1 MNPYPYR
8 YLPVIAA
15 GLIIGVSMLSSMAQS
30 ASNHRRNDHASHD
43 HASHRHGPH
52 DHASPSHATGHGE
65 HETPEG
71 WRFLWPQGDPIKG
84 RQIFVRLECY
94 SCHEV
99 KGEQFPAPSS
109 EIGPELSMMGPLH
122 EAAYFAEA
130 IINPNAVIEK
140 GKGYEAADGSSKMPS
155 YNELMTVHDVIDLV
169 AYLKGLKPPAD
180 APAGHGSRRSS
191 PRGHGR
197 H

>member
-8 YLPVIAA
+8 YLLVIAA
-15 GLIIGVSMLSSMAQS
+15 SLIIGASMLSGMAPS
-30 ASNHRRNDHASHD
+30 ATNHRHSDHASQ
-43 HASHRHGPH
+43 RHGSH
-52 DHASPSHATGHGE
+52 ADASPRHATGHGE

-84 RQIFVRLECY
+84 RQVFVKLECD
-94 SCHEV
+94 SCHAV

-109 EIGPELSMMGPLH
+109 DIGPELSMMGPLH

-155 YNELMTVHDVIDLV
+155 YNDLITVQELIDLV
-169 AYLKGLKPPAD
+169 AYLKSLKPATE
-180 APAGHGSRRSS
+180 APASHGGRSGS
-191 PRGHGR
+191 SGGQHR